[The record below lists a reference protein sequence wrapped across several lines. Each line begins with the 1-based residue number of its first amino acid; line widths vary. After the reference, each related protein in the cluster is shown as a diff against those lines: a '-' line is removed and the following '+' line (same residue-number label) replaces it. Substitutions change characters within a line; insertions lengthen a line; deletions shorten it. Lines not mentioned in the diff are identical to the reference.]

1 MDELLKKCEAND
13 QMRESFKE
21 FTGVEDVFL
30 FELIFHGKYEAFEL
44 NDWKRNYP
52 DLWNTSHP
60 ASIRDFLRFS
70 KS

>member
-1 MDELLKKCEAND
+1 MDELLKKCEEND
-13 QMRESFKE
+13 QMRDYFEE

-30 FELIFHGKYEAFEL
+30 FELIFLGTYEELEL
-44 NDWKRNYP
+44 NNWKRNYP

-60 ASIRDFLRFS
+60 ASIRDILRFS